1 MPYPL
6 LTERLSISPLAMDNL
21 ETFVAYRQDPEV
33 ARYQSWETGF
43 STQQGTDLIAAQEGV
58 VLPAPGEWLQ
68 LAIRDR
74 ATGGLRG
81 DLALHAIV
89 DRDGEFEIGF
99 TLARDHQGKGLAREA
114 ARRLLDF
121 LFTEVEA
128 QAVRASCDRRNAPSV
143 ALLRALGFRALPTEG
158 WVEDFKGERVSVDV
172 FEITPKDRVGE
183 AFVSLR

>member
-6 LTERLSISPLAMDNL
+6 LTERLSISPLAVEDL
-21 ETFVAYRQDPEV
+21 ETFVAYRRDPEI
-33 ARYQSWETGF
+33 ARYQSWETDF
-43 STQQGTDLIAAQEGV
+43 STQQGSDLIAAQEGV

-74 ATGGLRG
+74 TTGGLRG
-81 DLALHAIV
+81 DLALHAIY

-99 TLARDHQGKGLAREA
+99 TLAREHQGKGLAREA
-114 ARRLLDF
+114 TRRLLNY

-143 ALLRALGFRALPTEG
+143 ALLRALGFRALPAQG

-172 FEITPKDRVGE
+172 FEITPSDRVGE
-183 AFVSLR
+183 DSVNIR